1 MMTTDYS
8 PSKTTGWFGLLFNR
22 MLNVN
27 SFNKDFTSD
36 NDAIQKQKKPAPVP
50 RKLFK
55 NLNITTSESDNH
67 PIWIISPIHREANK
81 AILYIPGYHEN
92 ETITNQH
99 WHYIQ
104 VLIEQTGATVVVPSY
119 PVSEDGDIC
128 VPIEFLTD
136 VYVNFFQGMISREIF
151 LIGDYTGGE
160 LSFTLASHL
169 NRVNAKHPD
178 KIILVSPTAGMLKS
192 QELNDSNN
200 LANDKGPH
208 DENRTVN
215 QSVREIRNCKG
226 SGSMDFHDFNQS
238 PCEISLIAGSED
250 LTEQEIG
257 IWIEKI
263 ETCGFKAKNM
273 HFNGNFRE
281 CLSKSSSM
289 TSAVPIQ
296 KITEIINNEIPA
308 LQMEHKVVSKS

>member
-1 MMTTDYS
+1 MTSNYS
-8 PSKTTGWFGLLFNR
+8 PSKATGWFGLIFNR
-22 MLNVN
+22 MMNEN
-27 SFNKDFTSD
+27 SLVKDFTSG

-55 NLNITTSESDNH
+55 NLNITNSELDNH

-81 AILYIPGYHEN
+81 AILYIPGYHQN
-92 ETITNQH
+92 ESITNQH

-104 VLIEQTGATVVVPSY
+104 SLVEQTGATVVVPCY

-160 LSFTLASHL
+160 LAFTLVSHL
-169 NRVNAKHPD
+169 NKVNAKHPD
-178 KIILVSPTAGMLKS
+178 KVILVSPTAGMLKS
-192 QELNDSNN
+192 QELNDSTK
-200 LANDKGPH
+200 LADNKGDH
-208 DENRTVN
+208 DEKRTVS
-215 QSVREIRNCKG
+215 QSVGEIRNCKG
-226 SGSMDFHDFNQS
+226 TGSMDFQDFNQS

-257 IWIEKI
+257 NWLKKI
-263 ETCGFKAKNM
+263 ESHGFNLKIIN
-273 HFNGNFRE
+273 FNGNFRE
-281 CLSKSSSM
+281 YLTKPASIK
-289 TSAVPIQ
+289 TADPLL

-308 LQMEHKVVSKS
+308 LKMQHEIASKG